1 MLCSIAAKLHHVKT
15 DRQRDRRTDGQTG
28 RQTDT
33 HTHTDTHTDT
43 HAQIYASG
51 KVLLNETSRAVWTD
65 RIHAFYIP
73 AATRG

>member
-1 MLCSIAAKLHHVKT
+1 MLKQTDRETDGRT
-15 DRQRDRRTDGQTG
+15 DRQADKQ
-28 RQTDT
+28 T

-51 KVLLNETSRAVWTD
+51 KVLLNETSRAVWSD